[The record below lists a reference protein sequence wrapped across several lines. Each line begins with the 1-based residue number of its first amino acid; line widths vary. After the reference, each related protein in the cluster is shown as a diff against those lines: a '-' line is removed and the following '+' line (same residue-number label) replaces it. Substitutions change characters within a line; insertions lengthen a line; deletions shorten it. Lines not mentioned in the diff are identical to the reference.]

1 MNTVYPHIHSWPL
14 VIHVKNIINKVIEG
28 NRNALYEHEA
38 KDLLSLVG
46 LPTTRYRVANSME
59 EAMEAGREIGFP
71 VALKI
76 VSPQV
81 LHKSD
86 AGGVVLD
93 VSDDEVGASYDRIID
108 RIKKNVPGAE
118 IHGVLVEEM
127 APPGVEV
134 IIGAT
139 RDPQFGPTIMFGI
152 GGILTEI
159 IKDVSFRVAPFS
171 LDEAIKMMGEIKS
184 HKILEGARGIP
195 VVDKPVLAEIIV
207 KISEIML
214 ENPGISAIDLNPVM
228 AYGDAAKIVD
238 ARIILGEGGESGL
251 TLEPADDLDAV
262 LNPSSVA
269 VIGASANP
277 DKIGHKILKN
287 IIDAGFSGKI
297 YPVNPRG
304 GEILGLE
311 AYTSVVEI
319 PGDVDTVIV
328 VVPSRFV
335 PGVIDECAQKGV
347 KGAVII
353 SSGFKDTGPEGA
365 ELEKLVL
372 EKAAKGG
379 IRIIGPNCQGVSNPV
394 SGFCATWPL
403 IPQVGDVAVISQSG
417 TIALEVPSFLVDNHL
432 GYSKSIALGNKS
444 DIDEADLIS
453 WLGRDEGTRVITVY
467 TEGTDEGGKL
477 MKAVKDAS
485 STKPVLVL
493 KAGRTEAGRTAVLA
507 HTGSMAGSGEVF
519 EAAISQ
525 SGGFCVASLQ
535 ELLDTAKAFSMLP
548 VPRGPKLLVITSSGG
563 AGILSSDASE
573 AAGLTLHTLSEDTV
587 ERLGAVL
594 PDYCIIRN
602 PLDLTGNA
610 LTEPN
615 MYPDALEVALESGEA
630 DMVLVVFGDPIPHTV
645 NLLKEVVDKARKKGV
660 PVAVNYMGGADM
672 QKEEIDALQRNGI
685 PVYTTPERAISALG
699 YLNRY
704 RLIRDN

>member
-1 MNTVYPHIHSWPL
+1 MT
-14 VIHVKNIINKVIEG
+14 NIIKKALEEG
-28 NRNALYEHEA
+28 RTALYEHEA
-38 KDLLSLVG
+38 KDLLAFLG
-46 LPTTRYRVANSME
+46 LPTTRYRVVKNRDMAVQAAN
-59 EAMEAGREIGFP
+59 EIGYP
-71 VALKI
+71 VVLKI

-86 AGGVVLD
+86 SGGVVLN
-93 VSDDEVGASYDRIID
+93 VGDDEELSVSYGQIID
-108 RIKKNVPGAE
+108 RVKKNVPEAK

-127 APPGVEV
+127 APPAVEI

-139 RDPQFGPTIMFGI
+139 RDPQFGPTIMFGV

-159 IKDVSFRVAPFS
+159 IKDVSFRVAPFD
-171 LDEAIKMMGEIKS
+171 LDEAIKMMDEIKS
-184 HKILEGARGIP
+184 HKILEGTRGMP
-195 VVDKPVLAEIIV
+195 VVNKAVLADIIV
-207 KISEIML
+207 KTSNLML
-214 ENPGISAIDLNPVM
+214 ENPGIKAIDLNPVM
-228 AYGDAAKIVD
+228 VYGDAAKIVD
-238 ARIILGEGGESGL
+238 ARIILGETEASVV
-251 TLEPADDLDAV
+251 TIEPDDNLDAV

-269 VIGASANP
+269 VIGASGNP

-311 AYTSVVEI
+311 AYTSVLDT
-319 PGDVDTVIV
+319 PGHVDTVVV

-335 PGVIDECAQKGV
+335 PEVIDECAEKGV
-347 KGAVII
+347 KGAIII

-372 EKAAKGG
+372 KKAANGG
-379 IRIIGPNCQGVSNPV
+379 IRIVGPNCQGVSNPV

-403 IPQVGDVAVISQSG
+403 ISQVGDVAVISQSG

-444 DIDEADLIS
+444 DVDEADLIS
-453 WLGRDEGTRVITVY
+453 WLGRDEGTSVIAVY
-467 TEGTDEGGKL
+467 TEGIDEGGKL
-477 MKAVKDAS
+477 MKAVKDTS
-485 STKPVLVL
+485 SSKPVLIL
-493 KAGRTEAGRTAVLA
+493 KAGRTEAGRKAVMA

-525 SGGFCVASLQ
+525 SGGFCVESLQ
-535 ELLDTAKAFSMLP
+535 ELLDAAKAFSMLP
-548 VPRGPKLLVITSSGG
+548 VPRGPNLLVVTSSGG

-573 AAGLTLHTLSEDTV
+573 KAGLKLHKLSEETLD
-587 ERLGAVL
+587 RLGAVL
-594 PDYCIIRN
+594 PDYCILRN

-610 LTEPN
+610 LTESN
-615 MYPDALEVALESGEA
+615 MYTDALEVALENE
-630 DMVLVVFGDPIPHTV
+630 DVNMVLVVFGDPIPHTV
-645 NLLKEVVDKARKKGV
+645 DLLKEVVEKAKKKRV

-685 PVYTTPERAISALG
+685 PVYQTPERAIIALG

-704 RLIRDN
+704 RLNRKD